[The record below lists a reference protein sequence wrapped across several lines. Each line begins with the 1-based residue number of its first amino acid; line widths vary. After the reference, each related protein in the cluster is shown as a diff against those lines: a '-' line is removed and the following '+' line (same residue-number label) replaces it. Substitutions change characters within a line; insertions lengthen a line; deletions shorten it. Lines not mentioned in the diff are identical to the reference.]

1 MYGFEKPVQ
10 GSEIPFLRICVED
23 LSGSE
28 EELSF
33 EGVVY
38 FMEEGKGL
46 KESHRFIYDGGEGE
60 FLIPLT
66 TSPYW
71 SYSDNIQTILTD
83 FISGSLEGKELS
95 IRLEFEARKEME

>member
-1 MYGFEKPVQ
+1 MYTFEENIS
-10 GSEIPFLRICVED
+10 GSDTQFLRICVED

-28 EELSF
+28 EPLKF

-38 FMEEGKGL
+38 FMDEGKGL

-71 SYSDNIQTILTD
+71 SYSDQIQTIMLD
-83 FISGSLEGKELS
+83 FISGSLPGKEVS
-95 IRLEFEARKEME
+95 IRLEFENQKE